1 MRTLSVAIFLAA
13 SLQPLVAEGLSNS
26 DREALLE
33 RLENIRKEADSK
45 VDARFRTAISAFK
58 NAMGSP
64 NSALDLYLKCEEM
77 VNFEEMQKK
86 NVDFREWKRKN
97 DEKLSDQGFRV
108 ALQHQL
114 RWMVLTLEAASED
127 PDRDK
132 LAIEAGKMIDA
143 MVSQAEE
150 LSGNRSVLEQ
160 SVTSSV
166 FARAYD
172 INGVKVENWPL
183 APGEIKAVYEQVL
196 LPPVRRAD
204 RLASLRAT
212 WSKRMQHEGTIIDL
226 WGGKQGDKAK
236 SGVRSPAYEKFV
248 TESLPQLQWDAEV
261 DLFKAGDERAG
272 AIRMLEHIQKNIS
285 HDAAK
290 GWTQTFS
297 SLLQKEEKTTPDAE
311 PTS

>member
-1 MRTLSVAIFLAA
+1 MKTPSLAIFLAA

-77 VNFEEMQKK
+77 VNFEEMQRK

-97 DEKLSDQGFRV
+97 DAKLSDQGFRV

-114 RWMVLTLEAASED
+114 RWMVLTLEAASEE
-127 PDRDK
+127 PDRDE

-143 MVSQAEE
+143 MVSQAEA

-172 INGVKVENWPL
+172 INGVKVEDWPL
-183 APGEIKAVYEQVL
+183 APGQIKAVYEQVL
-196 LPPVRRAD
+196 LPPVRRPD
-204 RLASLRAT
+204 RLPALRAT
-212 WSKRMQHEGTIIDL
+212 WSKRMQHEGAIIDL
-226 WGGKQGDKAK
+226 WGEKQGEKAK

-290 GWTQTFS
+290 AWTQTFVT
-297 SLLQKEEKTTPDAE
+297 LLQTEEKSAPETE
-311 PTS
+311 PTP